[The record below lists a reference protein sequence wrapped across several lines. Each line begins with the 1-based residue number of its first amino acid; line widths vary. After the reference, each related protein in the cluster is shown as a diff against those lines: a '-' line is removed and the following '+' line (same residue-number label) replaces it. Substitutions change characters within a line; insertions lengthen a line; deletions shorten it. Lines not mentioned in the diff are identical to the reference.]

1 MITNKDTVNKSM
13 PLFYLQQFHKLPM
26 ISESSKK
33 GMVKKLAIMLN
44 KTEDQSFLQGGMNPL
59 QVVSSL
65 RRKEMVR
72 NSFKM

>member
-44 KTEDQSFLQGGMNPL
+44 KTEDQSFLT
-59 QVVSSL
+59 
-65 RRKEMVR
+65 RRNESTSGCFLFTKER
-72 NSFKM
+72 NGTEQL